1 MISEWERPCLFYL
14 SIFDFRQEIHIH
26 DFRKKHRMSSRY
38 YSGKAMSSS
47 SFDFYETPM
56 PSVSFC
62 LPTPFDCLYLFT
74 YRSRPVQTNKKIDD
88 FFFACGCRA
97 GILFDFQM
105 IIERG
110 PEIFTGEPGEIIVDS
125 LQSPVMLTAKKQ
137 IQYFYH
143 QTILDSNVGQG
154 AAKGRQR
161 STVPTLLPLRLLPE
175 SSWRVNSNR
184 KAPKSDDVPVG
195 DIENREALRY
205 NQLNHRGF
213 PRFSENIRDRNRG

>member
-1 MISEWERPCLFYL
+1 
-14 SIFDFRQEIHIH
+14 
-26 DFRKKHRMSSRY
+26 MSSRY
-38 YSGKAMSSS
+38 CSGKAMSSS
-47 SFDFYETPM
+47 SFGFCETPM

-62 LPTPFDCLYLFT
+62 LPTPFGCLYLFT
-74 YRSRPVQTNKKIDD
+74 YRSRPMQTNKKIDD

-125 LQSPVMLTAKKQ
+125 LQSPVMLTAKKH

-154 AAKGRQR
+154 RRRGGNGVLFLRCCPSGSCLNPVDEWTVTATVHPSVKFVTFLFRNPSHDDIMKNGLLAMWPGRI
-161 STVPTLLPLRLLPE
+161 TEKVPYGGNDDAELEE
-175 SSWRVNSNR
+175 S
-184 KAPKSDDVPVG
+184 
-195 DIENREALRY
+195 
-205 NQLNHRGF
+205 
-213 PRFSENIRDRNRG
+213 

>member
-1 MISEWERPCLFYL
+1 
-14 SIFDFRQEIHIH
+14 
-26 DFRKKHRMSSRY
+26 MSSRY
-38 YSGKAMSSS
+38 CSGKAMSSS
-47 SFDFYETPM
+47 SFDFHETPM

-62 LPTPFDCLYLFT
+62 LPTPFGCLYLFT

-125 LQSPVMLTAKKQ
+125 LQSPVMLTAKKH

-154 AAKGRQR
+154 RRRRQR
-161 STVPTLLPLRLLPE
+161 SRFPSILTAV
-175 SSWRVNSNR
+175 SSCTS
-184 KAPKSDDVPVG
+184 KMK
-195 DIENREALRY
+195 L
-205 NQLNHRGF
+205 HRWVC
-213 PRFSENIRDRNRG
+213 RIRHSSICI

>member
-1 MISEWERPCLFYL
+1 MRSRTSISK
-14 SIFDFRQEIHIH
+14 EIHIH

-38 YSGKAMSSS
+38 CSGKAMSSS
-47 SFDFYETPM
+47 SFGLCETPM

-62 LPTPFDCLYLFT
+62 LPTPFGCLYLFT
-74 YRSRPVQTNKKIDD
+74 YRSRPVQTNKKIDN

-125 LQSPVMLTAKKQ
+125 LQSPVMLTAKKH

-154 AAKGRQR
+154 RRRGGNG
-161 STVPTLLPLRLLPE
+161 VLFLRCCPSGSCL
-175 SSWRVNSNR
+175 N
-184 KAPKSDDVPVG
+184 PV
-195 DIENREALRY
+195 DE
-205 NQLNHRGF
+205 
-213 PRFSENIRDRNRG
+213 

>member
-1 MISEWERPCLFYL
+1 
-14 SIFDFRQEIHIH
+14 
-26 DFRKKHRMSSRY
+26 MSSRY
-38 YSGKAMSSS
+38 CSGKAMSSS
-47 SFDFYETPM
+47 SFGFCETPM

-62 LPTPFDCLYLFT
+62 LSTPFDCLYLFT
-74 YRSRPVQTNKKIDD
+74 YRSLPVQTNKKIDD

-125 LQSPVMLTAKKQ
+125 LQSPVMLTAKKH

-154 AAKGRQR
+154 RRRGVFTSKR
-161 STVPTLLPLRLLPE
+161 PLR
-175 SSWRVNSNR
+175 
-184 KAPKSDDVPVG
+184 
-195 DIENREALRY
+195 
-205 NQLNHRGF
+205 QLWLWKRSFLIGCFFTGNKLVF
-213 PRFSENIRDRNRG
+213 LTPR

>member
-1 MISEWERPCLFYL
+1 
-14 SIFDFRQEIHIH
+14 
-26 DFRKKHRMSSRY
+26 MSSRY
-38 YSGKAMSSS
+38 CSDKAMSSS
-47 SFDFYETPM
+47 SFGFCETPM

-125 LQSPVMLTAKKQ
+125 LQSPVMLTVKKH

-143 QTILDSNVGQG
+143 QTNIKNSHHFIYNHIITQSQIIKQHPHQRFITCNHWTKSTKLTSNF
-154 AAKGRQR
+154 
-161 STVPTLLPLRLLPE
+161 
-175 SSWRVNSNR
+175 NSNTFNG
-184 KAPKSDDVPVG
+184 KF
-195 DIENREALRY
+195 I
-205 NQLNHRGF
+205 
-213 PRFSENIRDRNRG
+213 I